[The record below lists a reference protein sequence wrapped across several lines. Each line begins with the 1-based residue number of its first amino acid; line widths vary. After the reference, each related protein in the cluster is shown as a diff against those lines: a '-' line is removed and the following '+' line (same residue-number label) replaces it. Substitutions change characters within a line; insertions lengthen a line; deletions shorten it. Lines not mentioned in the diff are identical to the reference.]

1 MMMDALPLGLTWAEL
16 LLVLAA
22 AFSTSILH
30 TVSGFAGGIVLG
42 VLIAPIVGIEAI
54 VPLMSVVLLISATS
68 RLWAFRRAVNW
79 RIYRQVMVTGLPC
92 IAIGAVIYGYLPGRA
107 ISGLLGGF
115 LIVTVLARRSLE
127 RRKIEVGPAGFM
139 SMGVVFGLLSG
150 STIGAG
156 LLLIPLYLGAGL
168 AGESLVAMIAS
179 VGFTMNVTK
188 TLVFAGSTIL
198 DWETL
203 LLGLMIGACTI
214 PGTYSGYWIV
224 RKTPVRVHTMLVEAL
239 VILGGGYFIYLAV
252 T

>member
-1 MMMDALPLGLTWAEL
+1 MIDALPLGLTWVEL
-16 LLVLAA
+16 LLALVA

-30 TVSGFAGGIVLG
+30 TVSGFAGGLVLG
-42 VLIAPIVGIEAI
+42 ILIAPIVGVEAI
-54 VPLMSVVLLISATS
+54 VPLMAVALMISATT

-92 IAIGAVIYGYLPGRA
+92 IAIGAVIYGYLPARA
-107 ISGLLGGF
+107 ISGLLGVF
-115 LIVTVLARRSLE
+115 LIFSVLARRSLE
-127 RRKIEVGPAGFM
+127 RRKVRVGPAGFM

-156 LLLIPLYLGAGL
+156 MVLIPLYLGAGL
-168 AGESLVAMIAS
+168 VGESLIAMIAS

-188 TLVFAGSTIL
+188 TLVFASSAVL

-203 LLGLMIGACTI
+203 LLGVMIGICTI
-214 PGTYSGYWIV
+214 PGTYSGYWII

-239 VILGGGYFIYLAV
+239 VILGGAYFIYLAV
-252 T
+252 S